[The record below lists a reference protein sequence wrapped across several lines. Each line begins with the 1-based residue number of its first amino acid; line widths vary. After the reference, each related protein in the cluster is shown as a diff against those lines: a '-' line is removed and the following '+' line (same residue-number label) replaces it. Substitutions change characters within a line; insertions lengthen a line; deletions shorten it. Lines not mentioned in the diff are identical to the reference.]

1 MSLIAYI
8 SITRADGDSVRFPPW
23 TRVDTVSVPKLTE
36 FRNISRNFQF
46 ALNVKK
52 CCFGWCQIYQSP
64 VALEGFNKYSRQGLT
79 VFF

>member
-8 SITRADGDSVRFPPW
+8 SITRADGDSVRFPPR

-36 FRNISRNFQF
+36 FLDISTNFNF
-46 ALNVKK
+46 ALKK
-52 CCFGWCQIYQSP
+52 CCFVWCQIYQSP